1 MGKERRPCLCLK
13 QTSPSDLEPRLRKNK
28 EGTYRRV
35 TGRAVRPING
45 VTQMQDFIDMT
56 KAELAALIGGMT
68 PSQIKKA
75 SHADLVQMAGEKAR
89 PTLQEVLDGLTHLE
103 KAVLVAHLDAGMECN
118 GARTLDAMRADN
130 MTWSDVAE
138 TAKRTGLTKKQVNG
152 VLASLSTKGLVVTDC
167 EPPNGEGAVQQVLAD
182 FGIVAA
188 FELQADGIEAKAT
201 VQPKKAS
208 NVVKMPK
215 PKGAR
220 GLDDRVIQAP
230 GKLDDVRPTKEGSK
244 RALLVIALQRGAT
257 IEHLME
263 VVGWNRET
271 VSSALRTDLKAIGLG
286 CERRNGKYFLMLPEG
301 MKTLPLREATMTR
314 ADALVAACK

>member
-1 MGKERRPCLCLK
+1 
-13 QTSPSDLEPRLRKNK
+13 
-28 EGTYRRV
+28 
-35 TGRAVRPING
+35 
-45 VTQMQDFIDMT
+45 MQDFIDMT
-56 KAELAALIGGMT
+56 KAELAALVGGMT

-118 GARTLDAMRADN
+118 GAETLDAMRADN

-152 VLASLSTKGLVVTDC
+152 VLASLSPKSLVVTDC

-182 FGIVAA
+182 FGIVVA
-188 FELQADGIEAKAT
+188 FELLADGIEAKAT
-201 VQPKKAS
+201 VHPKKPS

-220 GLDDRVIQAP
+220 GLDDRIIIEPATDLKHVKATNE
-230 GKLDDVRPTKEGSK
+230 GTK
-244 RALLVIALQRGAT
+244 RHLLVQALQRGAT
-257 IEHLME
+257 IEHLCE
-263 VVGWNRET
+263 ILGWKRDV
-271 VSSALRTDLKAIGLG
+271 VSSALRWDLKQMGLG
-286 CERRNGKYFLMLPEG
+286 CERKSGKYHLIFTEG
-301 MKTLPLREATMTR
+301 VNSIPLRAKDQTR
-314 ADALVAACK
+314 AEALVAACK